1 MLATWWFGR
10 FVPCSIG
17 ANHCRLRH
25 LGWERCS
32 HGLTS
37 RPRESASVPF
47 LDQFLLLFH
56 YPPGS
61 SGALL
66 AGSLPLRYCS
76 SKFAS
81 RTPFWVLP
89 VPGHVAGLVTVQG
102 QAAVVGGAEVAG
114 RVSGFGGKRFRLN
127 RKTPAHLVGHCM
139 HARPCVWRR
148 LHCLGYTGV
157 SDVDCK
163 RRRYNQQ
170 DDDGSPVH
178 PRTGVG

>member
-1 MLATWWFGR
+1 MRSLCLLLGGLGR

-17 ANHCRLRH
+17 ANQCRLRH
-25 LGWERCS
+25 LGWERCG

-47 LDQFLLLFH
+47 FDQLLLLFH
-56 YPPGS
+56 YLPGS

-81 RTPFWVLP
+81 RTPFWVLL
-89 VPGHVAGLVTVQG
+89 VPGYVAGLITDET
-102 QAAVVGGAEVAG
+102 QAALVVML
-114 RVSGFGGKRFRLN
+114 RLLG
-127 RKTPAHLVGHCM
+127 KTPAHLVGRYM
-139 HARPCVWRR
+139 HARPRVWKR
-148 LHCLGYTGV
+148 LHCFGYLGV
-157 SDVDCK
+157 SDDDCRK
-163 RRRYNQQ
+163 RRCNHHGG
-170 DDDGSPVH
+170 DGSPVH